1 MTSDRLHSTTED
13 GVMREDV
20 TTEYGA
26 ESKNERVMETGS
38 YLQLVLR
45 LALPAMIVIIVMV
58 LYNLAD
64 TFFIGQMGNPEK
76 IAAISVCMPVFTVLS
91 GIGTLFGIGGGTAVS
106 IALGEKNRQQ
116 IGEITAFCCM
126 GTLLVGTVYGFLTGL
141 FAEPLCRIL
150 GAEESFLADAERYL
164 KIFAFSSPFV
174 LFSTAHGSILRS
186 DGEAATAMLANL
198 GGTLLNIVLDALF
211 ILGLHMDV
219 AGAAAA
225 TVIGNVFSAVL
236 VLLLLLKKKQVFLP
250 HRQNLHFRR
259 EVVVPVLTLGLPM
272 TFSTIL
278 GSVSNAVQ
286 NRMMVAHDSVFLTAQ
301 SVAGK
306 LGLIITMLIMG
317 FCMGLQPAVSY
328 NFGSKNYKRM
338 YEILRKTAAF
348 TLTAGT
354 LLALC
359 VYLNRARLV
368 AAFIQD
374 EGVIRYGQI
383 FVLANI
389 CVAPVYAVYQT
400 FQTFLQAT
408 GKADYAI
415 IVSLLDKGLVFLPV
429 LAVMNRLYG
438 AYGIAFSH
446 AATMILSVIIAGGL
460 TMLWSRTLR
469 SSSA

>member
-1 MTSDRLHSTTED
+1 MKEDDRI
-13 GVMREDV
+13 
-20 TTEYGA
+20 EYGA
-26 ESKNERVMETGS
+26 ETQNERILETGS

-64 TFFIGQMGNPEK
+64 TFFIGQVGDPKK
-76 IAAISVCMPVFTVLS
+76 IAAISVCMPAFTVLS

-106 IALGEKNRQQ
+106 IALGEKNRKQ
-116 IGEITAFCCM
+116 ISEITAFCCM
-126 GTLLVGTVYGFLTGL
+126 GTLLLGTIYGLLTGL
-141 FAEPLCRIL
+141 YAEPLCRIL

-164 KIFAFSSPFV
+164 KIFALSGPFV
-174 LFSTAHGSILRS
+174 LFSTAYGSILRS

-198 GGTLLNIVLDALF
+198 GGTLLNIILDALF
-211 ILGLHMDV
+211 ILGLQMDV
-219 AGAAAA
+219 AGAALA
-225 TVIGNVFSAVL
+225 TVIGNIFSAAL
-236 VLLLLLKKKQVFLP
+236 ILLLLAKKKPVFLP
-250 HRQNLHFRR
+250 HRQNLHFCR

-286 NRMMVAHDSVFLTAQ
+286 NRMMVEHGSVFLTAQ

-317 FCMGLQPAVSY
+317 FCMGLQPAISY

-348 TLTAGT
+348 AMIAGT
-354 LLALC
+354 LLAFC
-359 VYLNRARLV
+359 IYQNRAKLL

-374 EGVIRYGQI
+374 DCVIRYGQI

-389 CVAPVYAVYQT
+389 CVAPIYAVYQT
-400 FQTFLQAT
+400 FQTFLQST

-446 AATMILSVIIAGGL
+446 AATMVISVIIAGVL

-469 SSSA
+469 SRSA